1 MLVKVAVV
9 AKPFLVKFTVYEVLA
24 LNPFNTIVP
33 VDELQLVG
41 FVEVVEVISGVGF
54 MVTVTLPA
62 VDVQVPKV
70 AVTL

>member
-9 AKPFLVKFTVYEVLA
+9 AIPFLVKFTVYEVLA

-54 MVTVTLPA
+54 MVIVTLPA

>member
-1 MLVKVAVV
+1 M